1 MLIGLPIGLAC
12 AVNVK
17 SIIGFFEKGV
27 NAAAKFLYIIR
38 GYDIHAFAHIDLM
51 DPAYYLS
58 EISVVIPFR
67 DTAMIV
73 AATVLLALATS
84 VIPAYKAG
92 NEKPLETLRKV

>member
-1 MLIGLPIGLAC
+1 
-12 AVNVK
+12 
-17 SIIGFFEKGV
+17 
-27 NAAAKFLYIIR
+27 
-38 GYDIHAFAHIDLM
+38 M